1 MKTSIKAV
9 LLSAFVCPG
18 AGHFYL
24 KKMTT
29 GKLILVTAIAALSYL
44 CWHAYQK
51 AQLISEKIISG
62 EIPLQLDAIYSA
74 VTQAP
79 VGNEALWIN
88 IATAAFVLS
97 WLFGIAD
104 SYRLGRQQDKQES

>member
-1 MKTSIKAV
+1 MKTSVKAA

-24 KKMTT
+24 KQRTA
-29 GKLILVTAIAALSYL
+29 GNIILVTAVAAISYL

-51 AQLISEKIISG
+51 AQLISEKIING

-79 VGNEALWIN
+79 AGKEALWIN

-97 WLFGIAD
+97 WLFGVAD
-104 SYRLGRQQDKQES
+104 SYRLGRQQDKQEN